1 MAFNNHDPL
10 YQQIYIQLKERIY
23 NGTYPLKKTIP
34 TEKNLI
40 QEFKV
45 SRITVQKAVRLLVDE
60 KLVKRKPGVGTFVIN
75 TGEEK
80 HRQKRAIGLII
91 PGLLQSFG
99 EKMLNA
105 IVSESSKRGYYL
117 ILKISKEDQNIEE
130 ICTNELLSFP
140 VAGLLVNPVQ
150 RKFYNPILIKNIY
163 RNFPIVV
170 IDKELAGIDSML
182 VSSNHYQDALNVVK
196 FLLRLGQKRI
206 VILTYRNISNSTLE
220 RRINAFKQS
229 FIQNSLVF
237 SKQNIARIVE
247 SNYLSVNSSSTVQA
261 DVQSIQNYIVTTQPT
276 CLVALDSH
284 LAALAKQALDKLQ
297 MKVPQDISFFGFD
310 APDTIESN
318 VTYTH
323 LVQDEEQLGR
333 LSVNLLIDAI
343 EAKQPQKRINL
354 ISSKIIQKGTVKNLV
369 QADKKA

>member
-1 MAFNNHDPL
+1 MTFNNHDPL
-10 YQQIYIQLKERIY
+10 YQQIYEQLKDRIS
-23 NGTYPLKKTIP
+23 NGTYPLKETIP
-34 TEKNLI
+34 TEKALV

-75 TGEEK
+75 TGEEE
-80 HRQKRAIGLII
+80 HSQKRTIGLII

-105 IVSESSKRGYYL
+105 IVNESSKRGYYL
-117 ILKISKEDQNIEE
+117 ILKISEEDQNIEE

-182 VSSNHYQDALNVVK
+182 VSSNHYQDALNTVR
-196 FLLRLGQKRI
+196 FLLRMGQTRI
-206 VILTYRNISNSTLE
+206 GIITYRNISNSTLE
-220 RRINAFKQS
+220 RRINAFKQA
-229 FIQNSLVF
+229 FIQDSLVF
-237 SKQNIARIVE
+237 AKQNIARIVE
-247 SNYLSVNSSSTVQA
+247 SNYLSVNRSSILQA
-261 DVQSIQNYIVTTQPT
+261 DVQRIQNYILTTQPT

-284 LAALAKQALDKLQ
+284 LAALTKQALDKLQ
-297 MKVPQDISFFGFD
+297 LRVPQDISLFGFD

-323 LVQDEEQLGR
+323 LAQDEERLGR
-333 LSVNLLIDAI
+333 LSVSLLIDAI
-343 EAKQPQKRINL
+343 EGKQPQNRINL
-354 ISSKIIQKGTVKNLV
+354 ISSKIIQKGTVKNLLPP
-369 QADKKA
+369 KKA